1 MNKKIVLLV
10 LSIFLVITVF
20 ASTTYSVLFKTDYT
34 EEQSY
39 TTGTLNIT
47 SNAINDSVTLTNSL
61 PVSDTEGRVGSAY
74 VFKIENVGN
83 LSYNFD
89 IKLLSTNSDTSTMI
103 DANYIKVMVNSGN
116 PVTLAS
122 LTDGII
128 LSNRTLAPT
137 ESLQVTL
144 RVWLDENTPNT
155 QIGKT
160 FTAKITTTGQAI
172 YSTVITT
179 DGRDGTETGNTRTSL
194 QMISTLGLSNS
205 LKSGTPDFTKTAP
218 YEVAGTVT
226 GYTESTSTTS
236 STFSDPTSLVYSR
249 FRYCYYDSYNFNSS
263 TGKFTL
269 IGSHNTNTLG
279 TKNDPLD
286 LEGKYASN
294 NSMYYNNSNNN
305 CASSVTNLSSI
316 YEIQSAECVN
326 NSCYGSSSS
335 SSSMSKKINEKNKVD
350 FMVVGGEV
358 IIDAYATIIT
368 KQISAV
374 ANSSA
379 PTLNTTET
387 GIYQATD
394 DLGTSY
400 YFRGNVTNNYVK
412 FGKNSSNNDMYW
424 RIIRINGDGSVR
436 MIYEGTSAYD
446 NGILTGSSATDRYG
460 IGTSSFNTSSS
471 SSSIGT
477 VIDDNAYV
485 GFMYGEVGSTTYLYT
500 HANVNSSTIKSYLED
515 WYLDNIEDTG
525 YSNYLS
531 DAIYCND
538 RSLSSGD
545 GISTNATVYSGASTS
560 LICSQSNDKFSYYTA
575 IGNGLLAYKI
585 GLITASEVRLAGGVL
600 DSSSVTNKH
609 YYLYNGNNYWTM
621 TPSKYN
627 ISSTIYGVNSNGNLY
642 GNATINTYYVRPVIS
657 LKSGLTYSGSGTKTS
672 PFTVS

>member
-39 TTGTLNIT
+39 TTGILNIT

-172 YSTVITT
+172 YSTVITP

-218 YEVAGTVT
+218 YEVASGRYV
-226 GYTESTSTTS
+226 ESISATSTT
-236 STFSDPTSLVYSR
+236 FNDPTSYIYSR
-249 FRYCYYDSYNFNSS
+249 YRYCYYDSYNFNLS

-269 IGSHNTNTLG
+269 TRAYATNTLG
-279 TKNDPLD
+279 TRNDPLD
-286 LEGKYASN
+286 LEGKYASSADMHYGETNQNCKN
-294 NSMYYNNSNNN
+294 NLGSLN
-305 CASSVTNLSSI
+305 SI
-316 YEIQSAECVN
+316 YEIQSAECVDT
-326 NSCYGSSSS
+326 SCYSSGSG

-350 FMVVGGEV
+350 FMVVGGEELNV
-358 IIDAYATIIT
+358 YATIVT
-368 KQISAV
+368 KEISAV
-374 ANSSA
+374 ADFV
-379 PTLNTTET
+379 TLNTTET

-446 NGILTGSSATDRYG
+446 NGILMGSNAIDRYG
-460 IGTSSFNTSSS
+460 VGTSKFNTFH
-471 SSSIGT
+471 G
-477 VIDDNAYV
+477 DNAYV
-485 GFMYGEVGSTTYLYT
+485 GFMYGEVGSTTYLDT
-500 HANVNSSTIKSYLED
+500 HANINSSTIKSYLED
-515 WYLDNIEDTG
+515 WYLDNIENTG
-525 YSNYLS
+525 YSSYLS

-545 GISTNATVYSGASTS
+545 GIGINETTYSGALTS
-560 LICSQSNDKFSYYTA
+560 LICSQSNDKFSYYTG
-575 IGNGLLAYKI
+575 IGNGLLTYKI

-600 DSSSVTNKH
+600 DSSSVTNIY
-609 YYLYNGNNYWTM
+609 YYLYNGNDYWTM
-621 TPSKYN
+621 TPRNYD
-627 ISSTIYGVNSNGNLY
+627 IGEVIYGVNSDGNLSSLAAL
-642 GNATINTYYVRPVIS
+642 NSSYVRPVIS
-657 LKSGLTYSGSGTKTS
+657 LKSGLTYSGSGTKND